1 MNGKEVMPTSKGEES
16 MSNVPEVKENQEM
29 TALVEQHIAK
39 YRVPVARG
47 RKCVD
52 GRHTSDQLA
61 GGLARAGADL
71 GYAMGLLAMG
81 YSPQESFDLVKSF
94 VENEL
99 GDKFCWHGDDHAEN
113 GCGHNN
119 AFNTKIEAYNDD
131 HFHVDAPQA
140 EELFNLVKQAGKT
153 EELDYTV
160 LAGGHLEE
168 AVIIVTGTTHTVL
181 PFDEDENRQF
191 FIYDQTRD
199 KVFMKQL
206 VEFVNMQRS
215 EEDVILEV
223 NEADYLTVMGN
234 HTMTTLGLLD
244 SSAGKPI
251 YEVNVDQ
258 EPYPVKFVG
267 MCPDLRADYQ

>member
-1 MNGKEVMPTSKGEES
+1 
-16 MSNVPEVKENQEM
+16 MSNITEVTENQEM
-29 TALVEQHIAK
+29 TALVERHIAK

-99 GDKFCWHGDDHAEN
+99 GDNFCWHGDDHAEN

-119 AFNTKIEAYNDD
+119 AFNHKIEAYNDGY
-131 HFHVDAPQA
+131 FQVDPAQA
-140 EELFNLVKQAGKT
+140 EELFNLVKKVAKT

-160 LAGGHLEE
+160 LKGGHLEE

-199 KVFMKQL
+199 EVLMRQL
-206 VEFVNMQRS
+206 VEFANMQRS

-267 MCPDLRADYQ
+267 MCSDLRADYQ